1 MKDST
6 GTDIYCTPDD
16 VAMAMDLP
24 SPDDPFK
31 AMVFDDTSHPS
42 YEQVERMIRSN
53 SDIIDR
59 RLRRSWRENRVV
71 NRVVSIDIYE
81 HDENTWRK
89 EYWLRGGNFVQLERD
104 LRPIDPALGDK
115 VEFRTF
121 MNQWRDLSAFE
132 GSDADP
138 AENQC
143 RFWVDSEAGRLFY
156 RSNVFQPRYNA
167 LRLTY
172 RWGSEE
178 PAPEPIK
185 RLCVLMTMIQILQ
198 TQPFFIKVGQGGD
211 LGMVRKDMI
220 QSWQEE
226 ANQIWGS
233 YQRPSAV
240 LSMYG

>member
-1 MKDST
+1 MRDST
-6 GTDIYCTPDD
+6 GVDVYCTPDE

-24 SPDDPFK
+24 DPNDPFGTLR
-31 AMVFDDTSHPS
+31 FDDASHPS
-42 YEQVERMIRSN
+42 FEQVERMIRAN
-53 SDIIDR
+53 SEVIDR

-71 NRVVSIDIYE
+71 NRVMSIDVYE
-81 HDENTWRK
+81 QDENTWRK
-89 EYWLRGGNFVQLERD
+89 MYYLRGGNMIQLERD
-104 LRPIDPALGDK
+104 LRPIDPSKGDK
-115 VEFRTF
+115 IEVRSF
-121 MNQWRDLSAFE
+121 MNQWHDLTPAG

-138 AENQC
+138 SEYSG
-143 RFWVDSEAGRLFY
+143 RYWVDSENGRLFM
-156 RSNVFQPRYNA
+156 RTNVFQPRYNA

-178 PAPEPIK
+178 PCPEAIK
-185 RLCVLMTMIQILQ
+185 RLCTLLTMIQLLQ
-198 TQPFFIKVGQGGD
+198 TQPFYIKVGQSGD

-226 ANQIWGS
+226 ANSIWGS